1 MLLLLLLM
9 LMMLHDGCVGGCGG
23 HEGVAGDVEV
33 FVVVGDVLG
42 RGGGGEVGR
51 EGDRCCC

>member
-9 LMMLHDGCVGGCGG
+9 MLLHDGCVGGCGG

-51 EGDRCCC
+51 EGDCCCC